1 MAAKKKAKAKKK
13 GPDLSNRV
21 LKMGDLSKKE
31 QSDAVAM
38 ESTVSETMPERM
50 QVMAESHLKSPKPN
64 MKAKG
69 KRYAEAA
76 PQMESKPLS
85 MEDMVA
91 NRKEA
96 FHNVTAGDLRMPGES
111 VGGQEF
117 YFKNRG
123 EIDKTTGGSPIPI
136 NRIINATSRL
146 SVMTKPENEK
156 AALSALTQAHAT
168 GSVNFTNDLVAP
180 LRSKKVKV
188 PEELHGKETPFKEVP
203 GPVVRGLTDPT
214 IRTSV
219 KRNVTDVNV
228 DDMAK
233 TSIRNNLKYAHE
245 ALQGVR
251 GVSPTKNPKLFS
263 YGEAHENAIPD
274 SPEHREYQLRTWHIG
289 AAKRGEVAGSQGM
302 FDFEGLRSSNEGAL
316 SNEFQTPNDSWMLA
330 NQRKQPKAVRKV
342 AGDVHIPTKEM
353 KTKRGR
359 KLAVGVGNADIT
371 KQGIQHA
378 VGNEATIRTA
388 KDTQKELGLDF
399 TVPSMLI
406 QEGVWAGE
414 RREAGVDTPFNNY
427 KEQLKQNAKPK
438 RDKNAPKPIKEY
450 PTKSMPGL
458 NWDQFKS

>member
-1 MAAKKKAKAKKK
+1 MAAKKKKAKAKKK

-21 LKMGDLSKKE
+21 LNMGDLSKKE

-50 QVMAESHLKSPKPN
+50 QAMAEAHLKSPKPQ
-64 MKAKG
+64 MRSKG

-96 FHNVTAGDLRMPGES
+96 FHNVTAGGLRMPGES

-117 YFKNRG
+117 YFQNRK
-123 EIDKTTGGSPIPI
+123 EIDKTTGGSRLPF
-136 NRIINATSRL
+136 NRIMQATSRL
-146 SVMTKPENEK
+146 SVRTKPEKEK
-156 AALSALTQAHAT
+156 AALFALTQAHEA

-180 LRSKKVKV
+180 LRSQKVEV
-188 PEELHGKETPFKEVP
+188 PEELHGKEVPFNEVP

-214 IRTSV
+214 IRPSV
-219 KRNVTDVNV
+219 KQNVTDVNV

-233 TSIRNNLKYAHE
+233 TAIRNNLQFAHE

-251 GVSPTKNPKLFS
+251 GVSPTENPKLFS
-263 YGEAHENAIPD
+263 YGDAHDKAIPD

-289 AAKRGEVAGSQGM
+289 AVKRGEVAGSQGM
-302 FDFEGLRSSNEGAL
+302 LDFEGLRSSNEGVL
-316 SNEFQTPNDSWMLA
+316 SNELQTPEDSWMLA
-330 NQRKQPKAVRKV
+330 NRRKQPKAVRKV
-342 AGDVHIPTKEM
+342 AGDVNIPTKNM

-359 KLAVGVGNADIT
+359 KLSVGAGNADVT
-371 KQGIQHA
+371 KEGIQHA
-378 VGNEATIRTA
+378 VGNEATIRAA
-388 KDTQKELGLDF
+388 KETQTELGLDF
-399 TVPSMLI
+399 TVPSMLM
-406 QEGVWAGE
+406 QEAVWAGE
-414 RREAGVDTPFNNY
+414 RRESGGDKAFNDY
-427 KEQLKQNAKPK
+427 QKALNAKPK
-438 RDKNAPKPIKEY
+438 RNKNAPKPIKEY
-450 PTKSMPGL
+450 PTKTLPGL